1 MDPMRATTV
10 LPVILRRG
18 LRIAAIL
25 AAAVGLVLP
34 RAAGAQLGIEV
45 GAAAPDVAVETL
57 DGRPARLGTAIAGK
71 PAVIEFWATWC
82 SNCRELEPRMQA
94 AQRKY
99 AGRVAFVGVAVS
111 VNQSPERVRRYVT
124 EHLTGF
130 THFYDRRG
138 DAVGDYDVPA
148 TSYVVV
154 TDRTGKVVYTGLGG
168 EQDIEAAI
176 QKALK

>member
-1 MDPMRATTV
+1 MRLSA
-10 LPVILRRG
+10 LL
-18 LRIAAIL
+18 LLLL
-25 AAAVGLVLP
+25 AALGFAAPKGPTLAVGDKAPTKLP
-34 RAAGAQLGIEV
+34 SAWIKGDRVSA
-45 GAAAPDVAVETL
+45 L
-57 DGRPARLGTAIAGK
+57 DPKKTY
-71 PAVIEFWATWC
+71 VIEFWATWC
-82 SNCRELEPRMQA
+82 GNCRELEPRMQA
-94 AQRKY
+94 AQRAY

-111 VNQSPERVRRYVT
+111 VNQSPERVRRYVS

-168 EQDIEAAI
+168 TQDIDAAI
-176 QKALK
+176 RKALR